1 MRRLVDTSHLG
12 PSASGLMS
20 RRGCVDLP
28 AGKDCV
34 TPEAAAEIQTLRER
48 VARLEAHAVELA
60 QAEQAALALARTSQ
74 DLVGTFDVDQA
85 TQRIA
90 STVVSLFGTPRV
102 NLYRLDD
109 AGGLLTC
116 VATAGT
122 RPDESWIGRTMRPGL
137 GTAGRA
143 VVEGRPVYVPDLLEE
158 PTIDQID
165 GVRAWLDRDCLR
177 STLAIPLTAGGET
190 FGALVL
196 ADVTGRRYTE
206 REMALLAGFGAQAGL
221 ALHGARLFARSERR
235 RQTAESLVELGRAIS
250 RSLDPAEVA
259 QQIVTS
265 VRKLLA
271 PSSAALYQWHPD
283 SDEFTPLAV
292 WYRDRAPTGIR
303 IPRGMGAIGL
313 AVEARAPIVSTDFLN
328 DPRVHM
334 TSELREK
341 FAEVPSRAIVAVPL
355 IARDRVIGAL
365 SLGRAVGEMFDEEE
379 VRLAQLFA
387 DQASLAL
394 ENARLYERAGERAR
408 KLTALSALTQHIT
421 SAADSDAVF
430 QAIGD
435 AAVTLL
441 DARTSVVWLDV
452 PQRRTLRPTAVAG
465 GDLTLR
471 PMVEHMGEL
480 PYAATFSGLAFET
493 RSPVYTSDLR
503 SDPRWKRQD
512 EAAAAGLHA
521 CAALPLLTRDG
532 AIGVLA
538 IVFDTRR
545 AFSEEEK
552 ELMRLLADHAALAI
566 ERRQNVERLQASRT
580 AAESLVGLGHAIS
593 RSLDPADVAQQI
605 VDSVRELLG
614 APNIRLYRIDPET
627 GDLHALASW
636 HSENRQASV
645 VMPRG
650 MGTAGLAVAERRPVI
665 TPDFTNDPRIGISPE
680 LREKLDPTF
689 RAILSVPLI
698 ARDRVVGALAL
709 GRPLGETFDEG
720 EVRLVQLVADQ
731 AALALENARLYE
743 RAGERARKLTA
754 LSTLTQQI
762 TSAADSDAMFQAIG
776 EAGVSLLGARASLV
790 WVDDPRR
797 GVLHLAGI
805 GGGDEPV
812 RAMCREVGDLPYSV
826 NFSGTAF
833 STRSPVYAADIQG
846 DPRWS
851 SQAGAVA
858 AGLHAGAAL
867 PMITRE
873 GPIGVL
879 TLVFSTR
886 REFSVEEEEL
896 MRLLADHAALAIERR
911 HNVER
916 LEAARAAAESA
927 ARAKSDFLA
936 TMSHEI
942 RTPMNGVIG
951 MTGLLLDTA
960 LTSEQQGYADTVRR
974 SGEALLAI
982 INDIL
987 DFSKLEAGR
996 LELEALAVDVRE
1008 VVAEALEIL
1017 GARAKT
1023 QGLQFGFVMG
1033 PEVPPRVLGDP
1044 GRVRQVL
1051 LNLVSNALKF
1061 THEGGVSVR
1070 VSASGFGT
1078 AQAVVRFAVVD
1089 TGIGITEEARRR
1101 LFEPFSQA
1109 DSSTTRRYGG
1119 TGLGLAICKRLV
1131 EAMGGT
1137 IGVESEPER
1146 GSTFWFT
1153 VALREAA
1160 AAPPRA
1166 VAASPAP
1173 EPSPLATPLRV
1184 LVAEDNRINQMVIV
1198 RMLEKAGHRVDVVG
1212 NGREA
1217 LVALGQAGYDLVLM
1231 DCQMPEMDGF
1241 EATGAIRAAERE
1253 SGAHVTIV
1261 AVTANAMEGDRERC
1275 LAAGMDDYLAKPITQ
1290 KALAAALARCSLA
1303 PPPHMP
1309 R

>member
-1 MRRLVDTSHLG
+1 
-12 PSASGLMS
+12 
-20 RRGCVDLP
+20 
-28 AGKDCV
+28 
-34 TPEAAAEIQTLRER
+34 
-48 VARLEAHAVELA
+48 
-60 QAEQAALALARTSQ
+60 
-74 DLVGTFDVDQA
+74 
-85 TQRIA
+85 
-90 STVVSLFGTPRV
+90 VVSLFRTPRV
-102 NLYRLDD
+102 NLYRLDG
-109 AGGLLTC
+109 AREVLTC

-122 RPDESWIGRTMRPGL
+122 SLDESWIGRTVRPGV
-137 GTAGRA
+137 GTTGRA
-143 VVEGRPVYVPDLLEE
+143 VVEGRPVFVADLIEE
-158 PTIDQID
+158 PTIAHID
-165 GVRAWLDRDCLR
+165 GARTLLAHDSLR

-190 FGALVL
+190 FGALLL
-196 ADVTGRRYTE
+196 ADVTGRVYTE
-206 REMALLAGFGAQAGL
+206 QEMALLAGFAAQAGL
-221 ALHGARLFARSERR
+221 ALHGARLFARSEQR

-259 QQIVTS
+259 QQIVAS

-271 PSSAALYQWHPD
+271 PSSAALYQRDPD
-283 SDEFTPLAV
+283 SGEFTALAA
-292 WYRDRAPTGIR
+292 WNRDDRVPTGVR
-303 IPRGMGAIGL
+303 VPPGMGTIGL
-313 AVEARAPIVSTDFLN
+313 AAETRGLVMSADFLH
-328 DPRVHM
+328 DPRIRL
-334 TSELREK
+334 TDELREK
-341 FAEVPSRAIVAVPL
+341 FAEVPYRSALSVPL
-355 IARDRVIGAL
+355 IARDRVVGAL
-365 SLGRAVGEMFDEEE
+365 ALGREVGETFDEEE
-379 VRLAQLFA
+379 VRLVQLFA

-394 ENARLYERAGERAR
+394 ENARLYERAGARAR
-408 KLTALSALTQHIT
+408 KLTALSALTQHIA

-465 GDLTLR
+465 GD
-471 PMVEHMGEL
+471 PMLWPVVEHMGEL
-480 PYAATFSGLAFET
+480 PYDATFSGLAFET

-512 EAAAAGLHA
+512 DAVADGLYA

-532 AIGVLA
+532 PIGVLA
-538 IVFDTRR
+538 IVFGTRR
-545 AFSEEEK
+545 DFSAEEQ

-566 ERRQNVERLQASRT
+566 ERRQNVERLEAART

-605 VDSVRELLG
+605 VDSVRELLS
-614 APNIRLYRIDPET
+614 APNIRLYRLDPET

-636 HSENRQASV
+636 HSENRRASV

-665 TPDFTNDPRIGISPE
+665 TPDFTSDPRIGISPE

-762 TSAADSDAMFQAIG
+762 TSAADSDALFQAIG
-776 EAGVSLLGARASLV
+776 EAAVSLLDARAALV
-790 WVDDPRR
+790 WVDDPQRR
-797 GVLHLAGI
+797 VLRLAGI

-812 RAMCREVGDLPYSV
+812 RAMCRAVGELAYSA
-826 NFSGTAF
+826 NFSGSAF
-833 STRSPVYAADIQG
+833 TTRTPTYAADIQG
-846 DPRWS
+846 DPRWT

-858 AGLHAGAAL
+858 AGLHAAAAL

-879 TLVFSTR
+879 TMVFGTR
-886 REFSVEEEEL
+886 QEFTSEEQEL

-911 HNVER
+911 QNVER

-960 LTSEQQGYADTVRR
+960 LTPEQREYADTVRR
-974 SGEALLAI
+974 SGEALLGI

-987 DFSKLEAGR
+987 DLSKIEAGR
-996 LELEALAVDVRE
+996 LELEALEFGVRE
-1008 VVAEALEIL
+1008 VVEDALEIL
-1017 GARAKT
+1017 AARAT
-1023 QGLQFGFVMG
+1023 SQGLQLGRAIG
-1033 PEVPPRVLGDP
+1033 PEVPAHVVGDP
-1044 GRVRQVL
+1044 GRLRQVL
-1051 LNLVSNALKF
+1051 LNLVGNALKF
-1061 THEGGVSVR
+1061 THEGSVTVHVGR
-1070 VSASGFGT
+1070 GEGADP
-1078 AQAVVRFAVVD
+1078 AVVRFAVVD
-1089 TGIGITEEARRR
+1089 TGIGITTQARAQ

-1137 IGVESEPER
+1137 IGVDSEPGR

-1153 VALREAA
+1153 LSLREAA
-1160 AAPPRA
+1160 SAAPPA
-1166 VAASPAP
+1166 VAARAAP
-1173 EPSPLATPLRV
+1173 EPSAAPSPLHV
-1184 LVAEDNRINQMVIV
+1184 LVAEDNRVNQIVIV
-1198 RMLEKAGHRVDVVG
+1198 RMLEKAGHRVHVVG

-1217 LVALGQAGYDLVLM
+1217 LAALGQADYDLVLM

-1241 EATGAIRAAERE
+1241 EATRAIRALER
-1253 SGAHVTIV
+1253 GTGGHVAIV
-1261 AVTANAMEGDRERC
+1261 ALTANVMEGDRERC
-1275 LAAGMDDYLAKPITQ
+1275 RAVGMDDYLAKPITQ
-1290 KALAAALARCSLA
+1290 AALAAALVRRSAM
-1303 PPPHMP
+1303 PHPHIP